1 VICGMPVTD
10 ADLDRPLDM
19 IERNQIA
26 LANSLRT
33 LIARVDRIE
42 EDLANFKIVEIVDG
56 DAL

>member
-1 VICGMPVTD
+1 VTD
-10 ADLDRPLDM
+10 PDLDRRLDV

-42 EDLANFKIVEIVDG
+42 EDLANFNIVEIVDG